1 MTTVDDH
8 YSGKSAHI
16 IKANR
21 LLQAKVGS
29 GDVDSAKVEK
39 SQAILEKNTTDFVP
53 MATAFLDALEQ
64 ALRDIPQD
72 QVITDKT
79 ILQPL
84 IVEVM
89 QIKANAAMF
98 GYTLVGTLSS
108 IMLNFLE
115 DIQSWNNDARQIV
128 DANSKSLRIIINSKT
143 KGDGGEQGQLLMTEL
158 RDACA
163 RYLKKNATPK

>member
-1 MTTVDDH
+1 M
-8 YSGKSAHI
+8 
-16 IKANR
+16 
-21 LLQAKVGS
+21 GS

-39 SQAILEKNTTDFVP
+39 SQALLEKNTTDFVP

-64 ALRDIPQD
+64 ALQDTPRD

-79 ILQPL
+79 ILQPV

-98 GYTLVGTLSS
+98 GYTLVGNLAS

-115 DIQSWNNDARQIV
+115 DIRSWDNDARQIV
-128 DANSKSLRIIINSKT
+128 EANTKSLRLIVNSKT
-143 KGDGGEQGQLLMTEL
+143 KGDGGEQGQMLTTEL

-163 RYLKKNATPK
+163 RYLKKNTTLK

>member
-1 MTTVDDH
+1 M
-8 YSGKSAHI
+8 
-16 IKANR
+16 
-21 LLQAKVGS
+21 GS

-39 SQAILEKNTTDFVP
+39 SQALLEKNTTDFVP
-53 MATAFLDALEQ
+53 MATAFLDALEH
-64 ALRDIPQD
+64 ALQDTPRD

-79 ILQPL
+79 ILQPV

-98 GYTLVGTLSS
+98 GYTLVGNLAS

-115 DIQSWNNDARQIV
+115 DIRSWDNDARQIV
-128 DANSKSLRIIINSKT
+128 EANTKSLRLIVNSKT
-143 KGDGGEQGQLLMTEL
+143 KGDGGEQGQMLTTEL

-163 RYLKKNATPK
+163 RYLKKNTTLK

>member
-1 MTTVDDH
+1 
-8 YSGKSAHI
+8 
-16 IKANR
+16 
-21 LLQAKVGS
+21 
-29 GDVDSAKVEK
+29 
-39 SQAILEKNTTDFVP
+39 

>member
-64 ALRDIPQD
+64 ALKDTPQD

-79 ILQPL
+79 ILQPV

-108 IMLNFLE
+108 TLLNFLE
-115 DIQSWNNDARQIV
+115 DIQSWDDDARKIV
-128 DANSKSLRIIINSKT
+128 EANTKSLRVIVNTKT
-143 KGDGGEQGQLLMTEL
+143 KGDGGEQGQMLITEL

-163 RYLKKNATPK
+163 RYLKKNATLK

>member
-1 MTTVDDH
+1 M
-8 YSGKSAHI
+8 
-16 IKANR
+16 
-21 LLQAKVGS
+21 GS

-39 SQAILEKNTTDFVP
+39 SQALLEKNTTDFVP

-64 ALRDIPQD
+64 ALQDTPRD

-79 ILQPL
+79 ILQPV

-98 GYTLVGTLSS
+98 GYTLVGTLAS

-115 DIQSWNNDARQIV
+115 DIRSWDNDARQIV
-128 DANSKSLRIIINSKT
+128 EANTKSLRLIVNSKT
-143 KGDGGEQGQLLMTEL
+143 KGDGGEQGQMLTTEL

-163 RYLKKNATPK
+163 RYLKKNTTLK